1 MTDLIA
7 KFIVAASVQYLRQ
20 TNSGRGTPMLMSWRI
35 YRNRQAAQQVL
46 LDYTCLGPLNS
57 GRQIRKLPDPFGGCH
72 EPV

>member
-46 LDYTCLGPLNS
+46 LDYTCLGPSRFWSDLES
-57 GRQIRKLPDPFGGCH
+57 EVRAAIQKAA
-72 EPV
+72 